1 MCGGD
6 EGKENGEHDVGKLES
21 PNSQVCAW
29 LTELDFFPVLGRL
42 FILNWLA
49 VTGELN
55 MIESCK

>member
-42 FILNWLA
+42 FILN
-49 VTGELN
+49 
-55 MIESCK
+55 